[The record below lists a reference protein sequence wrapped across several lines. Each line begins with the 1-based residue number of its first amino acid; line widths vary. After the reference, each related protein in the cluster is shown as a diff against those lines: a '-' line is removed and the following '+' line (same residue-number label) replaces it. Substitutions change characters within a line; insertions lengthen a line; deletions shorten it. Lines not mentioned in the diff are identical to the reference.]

1 MTADQWRAARLPGGP
16 LTRLLPTALLEDAA
30 LQTVWIGGHGA
41 LISRD
46 LTWQPTRPAVAPT
59 AVVRR
64 IETAGGQMLAAGEA
78 ASGATATPHEF
89 APEQDALSIAFAAAI
104 FNSDHLGVART
115 QYRTRLD
122 GLDREWS
129 AWSPHTERALTN
141 LPWRA
146 FTFHVQAR
154 DDAGYAGPETSVAF
168 SIRPAWWATRWA
180 WAAYGALGLFGFAG
194 AVRLRTRVIHRRA
207 ERLEAIIASRTSEL
221 AASNDL
227 LATSNA
233 QLALSNAALA
243 RLRQLE
249 LDEKITAQLAAE
261 KARLEVLRYQ
271 LNPHFLYNALNSIY
285 GLVYEN
291 ARDAGEMVLRLSEF
305 CRSTLTGATDEFPSL
320 RAEIAALQAYLDVE
334 KVRWRERLQI
344 EFDVA
349 PEVEAV
355 QLPPFLL
362 LPLVENAIKHGA
374 RTTPERMRLRIRAF
388 RLRESDEAKPEA
400 APDAVVIEIINSG
413 EWLSPEPNRPGSTGI
428 GLENL
433 RQRLQRHYPNAHTF
447 TTEAQNGWVTVRVQL
462 SPGALR
468 TGGAAPLTETTAAS

>member
-1 MTADQWRAARLPGGP
+1 MSDESEDKKEKPLDPFDPEVIARSNRAILVGLQRPDDTAEEA
-16 LTRLLPTALLEDAA
+16 
-30 LQTVWIGGHGA
+30 
-41 LISRD
+41 
-46 LTWQPTRPAVAPT
+46 
-59 AVVRR
+59 
-64 IETAGGQMLAAGEA
+64 QMLLDEL
-78 ASGATATPHEF
+78 HE
-89 APEQDALSIAFAAAI
+89 LVG
-104 FNSDHLGVART
+104 NVGV
-115 QYRTRLD
+115 
-122 GLDREWS
+122 E
-129 AWSPHTERALTN
+129 
-141 LPWRA
+141 
-146 FTFHVQAR
+146 
-154 DDAGYAGPETSVAF
+154 
-168 SIRPAWWATRWA
+168 IR
-180 WAAYGALGLFGFAG
+180 GS
-194 AVRLRTRVIHRRA
+194 
-207 ERLEAIIASRTSEL
+207 IIAKLREENPRTLVGSGKLEEI
-221 AASNDL
+221 
-227 LATSNA
+227 A
-233 QLALSNAALA
+233 QLARDKECGLIIFDD
-243 RLRQLE
+243 E
-249 LDEKITAQLAAE
+249 LTPAQQRNWEK
-261 KARLEVLRYQ
+261 
-271 LNPHFLYNALNSIY
+271 
-285 GLVYEN
+285 
-291 ARDAGEMVLRLSEF
+291 DAK
-305 CRSTLTGATDEFPSL
+305 L
-320 RAEIAALQAYLDVE
+320 RAIDRQEIILDIFITRAKTREAVLQVELAALQAYLDVE